1 MNLNFKLSVGNYDV
15 ICACALTHVNQNY
28 SGRLPFSAGIILLHS
43 FLHNSWSTRNVSTHP
58 SLTLEH
64 KWCIYPFFIHF
75 GAQVVYL
82 FLHRTW
88 STSVVSILHSFT
100 LEYKGHVYPSFIHL
114 GARAA
119 CVSFFYIP
127 WSASGIIYLSL
138 INLGAQVVYP
148 LFHHSA

>member
-1 MNLNFKLSVGNYDV
+1 MG
-15 ICACALTHVNQNY
+15 
-28 SGRLPFSAGIILLHS
+28 
-43 FLHNSWSTRNVSTHP
+43 LHNSWSTRNVSIHP

-64 KWCIYPFFIHF
+64 KWFIF
-75 GAQVVYL
+75 

-88 STSVVSILHSFT
+88 STSVVSILPSFT
-100 LEYKGHVYPSFIHL
+100 LEYEGHVYPSFFHL

-138 INLGAQVVYP
+138 INLGAQLVYP